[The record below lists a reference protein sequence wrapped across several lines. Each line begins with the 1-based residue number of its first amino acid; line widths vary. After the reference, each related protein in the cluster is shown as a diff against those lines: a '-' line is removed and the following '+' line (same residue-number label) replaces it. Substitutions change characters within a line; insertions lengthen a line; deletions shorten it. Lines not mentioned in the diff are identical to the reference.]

1 MQRFISISRYRRDLS
16 IHCWDG
22 EKDVKPKPMFK
33 SYVLIIMFN
42 DNQYNSIKIH
52 VANRDI
58 KYDNPFNH
66 SSASSYSYTN
76 DLMMSR
82 A

>member
-1 MQRFISISRYRRDLS
+1 
-16 IHCWDG
+16 
-22 EKDVKPKPMFK
+22 MFK

-66 SSASSYSYTN
+66 SSASSYSYTK
-76 DLMMSR
+76 DFMMSR